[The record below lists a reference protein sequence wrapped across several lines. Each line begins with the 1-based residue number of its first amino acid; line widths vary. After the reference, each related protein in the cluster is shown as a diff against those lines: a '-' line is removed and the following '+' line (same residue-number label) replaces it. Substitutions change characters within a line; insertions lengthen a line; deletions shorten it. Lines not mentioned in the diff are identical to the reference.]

1 MPKGSGRPS
10 KVVTHRSGVPLC
22 ARAGSLGHT
31 GWSVA
36 ILLLCCFALSA
47 SGGAQTTRPPG
58 YEDRRIV
65 EAIILGEGESIE
77 LDGFL
82 DEASWARAIP
92 AGDFVQED
100 PANGSPA
107 TEATEVRVVYG
118 GTSLYLGILC
128 LDSDPTALLGNQ
140 MQRDQP
146 LEADDRFMWA
156 MDPFLDER
164 SGYFFE
170 INPSGAMGD
179 GLISVSA
186 GGGFRANKA
195 WDGIWTAR
203 VRRTDIGWQ
212 AEIEIPFATLNFDP
226 NASAW
231 GVNFQRTVRRKNEES
246 RWNGYSRNQG
256 LMQMSTAGLLVGLED
271 VDQGL
276 GLDLKPY
283 LAGGITDRPM
293 LGASRA
299 YRGDAGFDL
308 SYSVTPELRAKF
320 TLNTDFA
327 EIEVDDRRVNLTR
340 FPLRFPEKR
349 DFFLDGSNFFD
360 LSTAGVT
367 PFFSRRIGL
376 DTDGN
381 PQRIVYGVK
390 LTGKVGAQDIGV
402 LQVRTADSGNI
413 SGEDFSVVR
422 LKRPFWTESH
432 VAMIYTRRAG
442 LATGAAVR
450 QTAGAEVR
458 LATSRLRGD
467 RNLSLTGFYFW
478 NSTPERIG
486 HGAARG
492 FRLHYPNDTW
502 QLNLSVRELQDNF
515 NPAVGFTPRRGF
527 RRANPEAFFAPR
539 PVDHPWIRRFRFGSD
554 AQFLMDT
561 KNRLV
566 TRIFDV
572 TVFEMELHSQ
582 DTFLFKAVPSFERL
596 ERDFEISPG
605 VVLFEDAKYNFTR
618 YRVEI
623 DSADRRKVSASTVLE
638 WGHFFSGT
646 RREFSLDV
654 GIRPRPG
661 LFASVGGE
669 FNRVELPEGNFSTS
683 LVRSEINTQFGPW
696 VSLANRLQ
704 YDTVSRNIGWQ
715 ARFRWILKPGNDIFV
730 VLNQNWVDNPLLPD
744 RIQTLN
750 RQLSSKL
757 VFTRRF

>member
-1 MPKGSGRPS
+1 MVEGF
-10 KVVTHRSGVPLC
+10 
-22 ARAGSLGHT
+22 GHT
-31 GWSVA
+31 GLSAA
-36 ILLLCCFALSA
+36 IVLLCCFALSG
-47 SGGAQTTRPPG
+47 SGGAQTNLPPG
-58 YEDRRIV
+58 YEDRRTV
-65 EAIILGEGESIE
+65 EAMILGENESID
-77 LDGFL
+77 LDGLL
-82 DEASWARAIP
+82 DEAVWDRAIP
-92 AGDFVQED
+92 AVGFMQQD
-100 PANGSPA
+100 PDNGSPA

-128 LDSDPTALLGNQ
+128 LDSDPAALLGNQ

-179 GLISVSA
+179 GLINVSP

-256 LMQMSTAGLLVGLED
+256 LMQMSAAGLVVGLEEL
-271 VDQGL
+271 DQGL

-283 LAGGITDRPM
+283 LTGSITDGPVSS
-293 LGASRA
+293 AA
-299 YRGDAGFDL
+299 PVYRGDAGFDL

-327 EIEVDDRRVNLTR
+327 EIEVDDRRINLTR

-376 DTDGN
+376 DADGN
-381 PQRIVYGVK
+381 PQRIVYGAK

-402 LQVRTADSGNI
+402 LQVRTADSGNN
-413 SGEDFSVVR
+413 SGENFSIVR
-422 LKRPFWTESH
+422 LKRPFWAESH
-432 VAMIYTRRAG
+432 VAMIYTRRSR
-442 LATGAAVR
+442 LVTGAAVL
-450 QTAGAEVR
+450 QTAGAEIQ
-458 LATSRLRGD
+458 LSTSRFAGD
-467 RNLSLTGFYFW
+467 RNLSFTGFYFW
-478 NSTPERIG
+478 NTTPEG
-486 HGAARG
+486 GGNGAARG

-515 NPAVGFTPRRGF
+515 DPAVGFTPRRGF
-527 RRANPEAFFAPR
+527 RRANPEVFFAPR
-539 PVDHPWIRRFRFGSD
+539 PADHPWIRRFRFGSD

-566 TRIFDV
+566 TRIYDV

-596 ERDFEISPG
+596 EKDFEISPG
-605 VVLFEDAKYNFTR
+605 VVLFEGARYNFTR
-618 YRVEI
+618 YKVEI
-623 DSADRRKVSASTVLE
+623 DSADRRKVAASAGLE

-646 RREFSLDV
+646 RREFSLDL

-669 FNRVELPEGNFSTS
+669 FNRVELPEGSFSTS
-683 LVRSEINTQFGPW
+683 LLQSEINTQFGPW
-696 VSLANRLQ
+696 VSLGNRFQ
-704 YDTVSRNIGWQ
+704 YDTISRILGWQ

-730 VLNQNWVDNPLLPD
+730 VVNQNWVDDHLTPAGF
-744 RIQTLN
+744 QTLS
-750 RQLSSKL
+750 RQVSSKL